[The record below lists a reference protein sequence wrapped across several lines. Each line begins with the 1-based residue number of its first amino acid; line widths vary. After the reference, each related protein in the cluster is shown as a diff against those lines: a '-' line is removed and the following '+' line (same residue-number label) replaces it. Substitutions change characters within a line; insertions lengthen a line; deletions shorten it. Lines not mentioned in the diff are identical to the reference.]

1 MKTLVQKT
9 NDLINER
16 NLSYSPELFKQLFE
30 EVRNNPKN
38 IEEEEDRVSKLNTG
52 KKCNKL
58 GFIEMSA
65 YGMNKRPY

>member
-1 MKTLVQKT
+1 MKTFVQKT
-9 NDLINER
+9 SDLIKER
-16 NLSYSPELFKQLFE
+16 NLSYSPELFAQLLE
-30 EVRNNPKN
+30 EVKNNPIN
-38 IEEEEDRVSKLNTG
+38 IEEEKIRWGKINSN

>member
-9 NDLINER
+9 NDLIKQR

-30 EVRNNPKN
+30 EMKNNPKN
-38 IEEEEDRVSKLNTG
+38 IEEEENRVSKLNVG

-58 GFIEMSA
+58 GFIKISA